1 MAERMSNDEFRS
13 MLLQRTRQLAIN
25 VVKLVN
31 EFPSKTAYFVL
42 GNQLVKSAT
51 SVAANCRAS
60 QRSRSKKEFYAKLCI
75 VVEECDE
82 TEFWLDFLMDSE
94 LTDRNRVEPMRQE
107 AEDLLKILSK
117 SKMNSKPN

>member
-1 MAERMSNDEFRS
+1 MSERLGYEDFRKM
-13 MLLQRTRQLAIN
+13 MLKRTRDLAIA

-51 SVAANCRAS
+51 SVAANYRAS
-60 QRSRSKKEFYAKLCI
+60 QRARSKKEFYAKLCI

-82 TEFWLDFLMDSE
+82 TEFWLDFLIDS
-94 LTDRNRVEPMRQE
+94 
-107 AEDLLKILSK
+107 DLANSLPVSK
-117 SKMNSKPN
+117 VNSFVRYSRI